1 MKKHITPENFQSII
15 KDFYK
20 TNKRTFPWRDTRD
33 PYKILVSELMLQQTQ
48 TDRVIPKYIALLEQF
63 PDFATLADTPL
74 TDVLRLWS
82 GLGYNRRAKY
92 LHESAKIVAKEF
104 GGKLPSDTKELL
116 RLPGI
121 GVYTAGAVQAFA
133 FNMRAIFIE
142 TNIRRVFIHTFFEEK
157 DQIHDKE
164 IIQYI
169 TDTLPQSNIAE
180 WYYALMDYGAF
191 LGRTL
196 PNPNKKSKS
205 YIIQSPFKGSR
216 REIRGKLLRL
226 SLQGKISPTHPEL
239 AEYTPEIIFE
249 VFEDLKRE
257 GLVDSD

>member
-142 TNIRRVFIHTFFEEK
+142 TNIRRVFIHTFFE
-157 DQIHDKE
+157 
-164 IIQYI
+164 
-169 TDTLPQSNIAE
+169 
-180 WYYALMDYGAF
+180 
-191 LGRTL
+191 
-196 PNPNKKSKS
+196 
-205 YIIQSPFKGSR
+205 
-216 REIRGKLLRL
+216 
-226 SLQGKISPTHPEL
+226 
-239 AEYTPEIIFE
+239 
-249 VFEDLKRE
+249 
-257 GLVDSD
+257 